1 MRCTMS
7 RRSLVLLLLD
17 MMDCYFAIDS
27 QILWIVVSVE
37 IPSLKTPLQ
46 EFLNVYNPQGGNL

>member
-1 MRCTMS
+1 MAMRCTMS

-46 EFLNVYNPQGGNL
+46 EFLNVYNP